1 MLHIQQYYTEVLAA
15 TFFFDLDPIDLIP
28 AISAVNKC
36 SRRIIIKRL
45 DRFQSQFER
54 DDQARPHLHQQ
65 IQRGEHEQ
73 QHSVAKVENA
83 NVPR

>member
-36 SRRIIIKRL
+36 SR
-45 DRFQSQFER
+45 
-54 DDQARPHLHQQ
+54 
-65 IQRGEHEQ
+65 
-73 QHSVAKVENA
+73 
-83 NVPR
+83 